1 MPDIITPAMTP
12 AITPESPA
20 GPALSIGQQALW
32 LIYREDPTSAA
43 YNVSLPLRFRPGLER
58 GLLQRSLDQLL
69 ALHPGLGSRFVEER
83 GQVQCRYGGLTGM
96 PLTWIEA
103 HLDPGRPADDEALL
117 AQLAVHADE
126 PFDLSRG
133 AARAVLLEGTGGC
146 VVLLTFHH
154 LVVDGYSQSLIG
166 RDLVETYARLARG
179 EAPRAPAGDAAPDYA
194 AWEGALLAGP
204 RGARMERYWKGRLAG
219 PVPTLQLPTDRP
231 RAPVRTSH
239 GAAVAFAIDAAL
251 ARQLTDL
258 ARVQNSRLVNV
269 LLAAY
274 QVLLRRYTAQES
286 IWIGVPTAVP
296 RTEPRFAGLVGYLV
310 NLMVVTASFP
320 AERDLSFV
328 DLLQA
333 ITDEMLSGLFHQP
346 YPFPTLA
353 RQLRP
358 HRDRSLTPLIQT
370 TFSFTAESLM
380 PNALAAGD
388 CRAELL
394 DLPQMAGQ
402 HDLSLAF
409 IREQPLRGL
418 FLYNPDLFDR
428 ETIERLSDHF
438 RMLLA
443 AIVAAPQAPLDALPL
458 LTDAD
463 RARLWALNA
472 TEPAPRP
479 GADLPPDLV
488 TRFEAQVQRTPGA
501 PALIWQEA
509 ALTYAELDARAERIA
524 DGLTARGVAP
534 GALVGV
540 CLHRT
545 LELVPC
551 LLGIMKAGAA
561 YVPFD
566 PGYPRE
572 RLVGMLDD
580 SRIEVLMT
588 QRAVLAEHPWLLD
601 RDAGG
606 APGGVLTLDEDST
619 LWQAGPRA
627 APRGPRSA
635 DALAYVLFT
644 SGSTGR
650 PKGVMIRHRGVARL
664 LSWGLETFPLETLR
678 GVLAATSINF
688 DLSVFEIFVPLVAG
702 GTVILA
708 ENALAL
714 PSLPERNR
722 VTLINTVPSAMTELL
737 RNGAV
742 PASVRI
748 VNLAGEPLKRAL
760 VQGLYA
766 LPQVAAVYNLYG
778 PSEDTTYSTWEPVAR
793 DAPGEPTIGR
803 PLTGTRAYVLD
814 ARRKPLP
821 PGLPGELCLAGA
833 GLAAGYLGRPELTA
847 ERFLEADPLGVPERI
862 YRTGDLARWL
872 PDGRLQ
878 YLGRIDHQVKLRGY
892 RIELGEIETALAR
905 HPGVDDAVVVL
916 DAGGGN
922 PRLVAY
928 VGSACGDALK
938 DELAVYLSAR
948 LPGYM
953 IPSPIEVLPALPLN
967 PNGKIDRARLPK
979 PELERAPYAP
989 PRDTA
994 EQRIAEVWREVLG
1007 LERIGIDES
1016 FFDLGGHSLLLLRVH
1031 HLLAGDYPGL
1041 AMVDLFGYP
1050 TVRLLAAHLRGL
1062 AGGAAAAPGGG
1073 EDQVGA
1079 AAERAARR
1087 RDHQVAMQRRK
1098 APV

>member
-1 MPDIITPAMTP
+1 MPDTTLPDSA
-12 AITPESPA
+12 A

-32 LIYREDPTSAA
+32 LIYREAPTSAA
-43 YNVSLPLRFRPGLER
+43 YNVSLPLRFRQCLEQD
-58 GLLQRSLDQLL
+58 LLQRSLDHLL
-69 ALHPGLGSRFVEER
+69 RLHPGLGSRFVEER
-83 GQVQCRYGGLTGM
+83 GQVQCRFGGLTHL
-96 PLTWIEA
+96 PLKWIET
-103 HLDPGRPADDEALL
+103 HLDPHRPAGDDALIE
-117 AQLAVHADE
+117 QLAVHADE

-133 AARAVLLEGTGGC
+133 AARAVLLEGTDGC

-154 LVVDGYSQSLIG
+154 LVIDGYSQSLIG
-166 RDLVETYARLARG
+166 RDLVETYARLSRG
-179 EAPRAPAGDAAPDYA
+179 EAPRATAGDAACDYA
-194 AWEGALLAGP
+194 AWESALLAGP
-204 RGARMERYWKGRLAG
+204 RGARMERYWKDRLAG

-231 RAPVRTSH
+231 RAPVRTAH
-239 GAAVAFAIDAAL
+239 GAAVAFAIDADL
-251 ARQLTDL
+251 TRQLTDL
-258 ARVQNSRLVNV
+258 ARVRNTRLVNV
-269 LLAAY
+269 LLCAY

-296 RTEPRFAGLVGYLV
+296 RTEPRFASLVGYLV
-310 NLMVVTASFP
+310 NLMVVTARFP

-328 DLLQA
+328 DLLQST
-333 ITDEMLSGLFHQP
+333 TDAMLSGLFHQP

-370 TFSFTAESLM
+370 TFSFTAETLM
-380 PNALAAGD
+380 PNEFAAGD
-388 CRAELL
+388 CRAELI

-418 FLYNPDLFDR
+418 FLYNTDLFDQA
-428 ETIERLSDHF
+428 TIERMSEHL
-438 RMLLA
+438 RTLLA

-463 RARLWALNA
+463 RARLRALND
-472 TEPAPRP
+472 TEPAARP

-488 TRFEAQVQRTPGA
+488 TRFEAQVSRTPGA
-501 PALIWQEA
+501 PALIRQEA
-509 ALTYAELDARAERIA
+509 VLTYAELDARAERIA
-524 DGLTARGVAP
+524 GGLIESGVAP

-540 CLHRT
+540 CLHRD
-545 LELVPC
+545 LDLVPC

-580 SRIEVLMT
+580 SRIAVLMT
-588 QRAVLAEHPWLLD
+588 QRSILAEHPWLLD

-606 APGGVLTLDEDST
+606 APGGVLTLDEDNA
-619 LWQAGPRA
+619 LWRAGPRT
-627 APRGPRSA
+627 APRRPPPA

-664 LSWGLETFPLETLR
+664 LSWALETFPPETLR
-678 GVLAATSINF
+678 GVLASTSINF

-714 PSLPERNR
+714 PHLPQRNR

-737 RNGAV
+737 RNGEV
-742 PASVRI
+742 PDSVRI
-748 VNLAGEPLKRAL
+748 VNLAGEPLKKAL

-766 LPQVAAVYNLYG
+766 LPQVESVYNLYG
-778 PSEDTTYSTWEPVAR
+778 PSEDTTYSTWERVER
-793 DAPGEPTIGR
+793 DAADEPTIGR
-803 PLTGTRAYVLD
+803 PLKGTRACILD
-814 ARRKPLP
+814 ARLQPLP

-847 ERFLEADPLGVPERI
+847 ERFVESDPLGVHERL

-892 RIELGEIETALAR
+892 RIELGEIEAALVR
-905 HPGVDDAVVVL
+905 HPDVDDAVAVL
-916 DAGGGN
+916 DEGGGN

-928 VGSACGDALK
+928 VGSACGGALK
-938 DELAVYLSAR
+938 DALAVHLRAR

-953 IPSPIEVLPALPLN
+953 IPSLIQILPALPLN
-967 PNGKIDRARLPK
+967 PNGKIDRARLPEI
-979 PELERAPYAP
+979 ELARAPYAP
-989 PRDTA
+989 PRDSA
-994 EQRIAEVWREVLG
+994 EQRIAEVWREVLD
-1007 LERIGIDES
+1007 LAHIGIDES

-1031 HLLAGDYPGL
+1031 HLLCGDYPEL

-1062 AGGAAAAPGGG
+1062 AGGAPEAPRGGADQSAAA
-1073 EDQVGA
+1073 A
-1079 AAERAARR
+1079 RAARR
-1087 RDHQVAMQRRK
+1087 RAHLADMQRRK
-1098 APV
+1098 ASV